1 MKDQAALDFA
11 TLAPQLSQRRK
22 KKPIERPDVSTLL
35 ISHPAFADHLVPPGH
50 PERPERM
57 RAVDE
62 ALAAEA
68 FQPLVRAEAPL
79 AEAELAKLAH
89 PARFVDALESARPR
103 EGMVRIDGDTVM
115 SPGTW
120 EALLRALGASTL
132 AVDEV
137 VTGKAKNAFCA
148 MRPPGHHAEAEV
160 AMGFCFFNFA
170 MVAAKHAQK
179 AHGLERVAIVD
190 FDVHHGNGTQA
201 LAWSDK
207 SVFYAST
214 HQMPL
219 FPGTGARS
227 ETGVGNIVNCPMR
240 SGDGGSRFHEA
251 FDQSILPSLK
261 TFAPDLIIISAG
273 FDAHERDPLGGLEL
287 TAQDYAWMTR
297 SLLDV
302 AEESANGR
310 VVSILEGGY
319 DLKGLADSTA
329 AHVRALMGS

>member
-1 MKDQAALDFA
+1 M
-11 TLAPQLSQRRK
+11 
-22 KKPIERPDVSTLL
+22 STLL
-35 ISHPAFADHLVPPGH
+35 ISHPAFADHLVPAGH

-62 ALAAEA
+62 ALAKEA
-68 FQPLVRAEAPL
+68 FQTLIRVEAPM
-79 AEAELAKLAH
+79 AEAEVAALAH
-89 PARFVDALESARPR
+89 PRAFVEALAEVRPR
-103 EGMVRIDGDTVM
+103 EGMVQIDGDTVM

-120 EALLRALGASTL
+120 EALLRALGAATL

-137 VTGKAKNAFCA
+137 FEAKAKNAFCA
-148 MRPPGHHAEAEV
+148 IRPPGHHAEAQT

-170 MVAAKHAQK
+170 FVAAKHAQK
-179 AHGLERVAIVD
+179 KHGAERVAIVD

-201 LAWSDK
+201 LAWSDS

-240 SGDGGSRFHEA
+240 AGDGGPKFHEA
-251 FDQSILPSLK
+251 FGQSILPSLK
-261 TFAPDLIIISAG
+261 TFSPDLIIISAG
-273 FDAHERDPLGGLEL
+273 FDAHERDPLGGLQL
-287 TAQDYAWMTR
+287 TAADYAWMTR
-297 SLLDV
+297 ALLDV
-302 AEESANGR
+302 AEESAKGR
-310 VVSILEGGY
+310 VVSVLEGGY
-319 DLKGLADSTA
+319 DLKGLGDSTA

>member
-1 MKDQAALDFA
+1 
-11 TLAPQLSQRRK
+11 
-22 KKPIERPDVSTLL
+22 VSTLL
-35 ISHPAFADHLVPPGH
+35 ISHPSFADHLVPAGH

-57 RAVDE
+57 RAVE
-62 ALAAEA
+62 QALEAEA
-68 FQPLVRAEAPL
+68 FQTLIREEAPL
-79 AEAELAKLAH
+79 ADVEAAKLAH
-89 PARFVDALESARPR
+89 PARYVEALENARPR

-120 EALLRALGASTL
+120 EAVLRALGASTH

-137 VTGKAKNAFCA
+137 VEGRAKNAFCA
-148 MRPPGHHAEAEV
+148 QRPPGHHAEAEV
-160 AMGFCFFNFA
+160 AMGFCLFNFA
-170 MVAAKHAQK
+170 VAAAKHAQMK
-179 AHGLERVAIVD
+179 HGLEKIAIVD

-201 LAWSDK
+201 LVWSD
-207 SVFYAST
+207 SSIFYAST

-227 ETGVGNIVNCPMR
+227 ETGVGNVVNCPMR
-240 SGDGGSRFHEA
+240 AGDGGAKFHEA

-261 TFAPDLIIISAG
+261 TFSPDLIIISAG
-273 FDAHERDPLGGLEL
+273 FDAHERDPLGSLEL

-297 SLLDV
+297 ALLDV
-302 AEESANGR
+302 AESHAGGR

>member
-1 MKDQAALDFA
+1 M
-11 TLAPQLSQRRK
+11 
-22 KKPIERPDVSTLL
+22 STLL
-35 ISHPAFADHLVPPGH
+35 ISHPSYSEHLVPPGH

-57 RAVDE
+57 RAVE
-62 ALAAEA
+62 QALEAEA
-68 FQPLVRAEAPL
+68 FQSLIREEAPL
-79 AEAELAKLAH
+79 AEPEVAKLAH
-89 PARFVDALESARPR
+89 PARFVDALEAARPR
-103 EGMVRIDGDTVM
+103 EGMVRLDGDTVM

-120 EALLRALGASTL
+120 EAVLRAVGASVH

-137 VTGKAKNAFCA
+137 VEGRAKNAFCA
-148 MRPPGHHAEAEV
+148 QRPPGHHAEAEV
-160 AMGFCFFNFA
+160 AMGFCLFNFA
-170 MVAAKHAQK
+170 VVAARYAQK
-179 AHGLERVAIVD
+179 KHGLEKVAIVD

-207 SVFYAST
+207 NLFYAST

-240 SGDGGSRFHEA
+240 AGDGGSRFHEA

-261 TFAPDLIIISAG
+261 TFSPDLLIISAG

-287 TAQDYAWMTR
+287 TAEDYGWMTR
-297 SLLDV
+297 ALLDV
-302 AEESANGR
+302 AEQTCGGR

-329 AHVRALMGS
+329 SHVRALMGS

>member
-1 MKDQAALDFA
+1 M
-11 TLAPQLSQRRK
+11 
-22 KKPIERPDVSTLL
+22 STLL
-35 ISHPAFADHLVPPGH
+35 ISHSSFADHLVPAGH

-57 RAVDE
+57 RAVE
-62 ALAAEA
+62 QALEAEA
-68 FQPLVRAEAPL
+68 FQALLREEAPL
-79 AEAELAKLAH
+79 ASPEVAKLAH

-120 EALLRALGASTL
+120 EAVLRALGASTH

-137 VTGKAKNAFCA
+137 VEGRVKNAFCA
-148 MRPPGHHAEAEV
+148 QRPPGHHAEAEV
-160 AMGFCFFNFA
+160 AMGFCLFNFA
-170 MVAAKHAQK
+170 VVAAKHAQK
-179 AHGLERVAIVD
+179 KHGLEKVAIVD

-201 LAWSDK
+201 LVWSDK
-207 SVFYAST
+207 SIYYAST

-227 ETGVGNIVNCPMR
+227 ETGVGNVVNCPMR
-240 SGDGGSRFHEA
+240 AGDGGSRFHEA

-261 TFAPDLIIISAG
+261 TFSPDLIIISAG
-273 FDAHERDPLGGLEL
+273 FDAHERDPLGSLEL
-287 TAQDYAWMTR
+287 TAEDYGWMTR
-297 SLLDV
+297 ALLDV
-302 AEESANGR
+302 AESHAGGR
-310 VVSILEGGY
+310 VVSVLEGGY

>member
-1 MKDQAALDFA
+1 M
-11 TLAPQLSQRRK
+11 
-22 KKPIERPDVSTLL
+22 STLL
-35 ISHPAFADHLVPPGH
+35 ISHPAFAQHLVPEGH
-50 PERPERM
+50 PERPQRM
-57 RAVDE
+57 RAVE
-62 ALAAEA
+62 QALEAEA
-68 FQPLVRAEAPL
+68 FQPLVRVEAPL
-79 AEAELAKLAH
+79 VEAEVAALAH
-89 PARFVDALESARPR
+89 PKAFVEALDQARPR

-120 EALLRALGASTL
+120 EALLRGLGAVTL

-137 VTGKAKNAFCA
+137 VPRESKNAFCA
-148 MRPPGHHAEAEV
+148 IRPPGHHAEAQT
-160 AMGFCFFNFA
+160 AMGFCFFNFV

-179 AHGLERVAIVD
+179 KHGLEKVAIVD

-201 LAWSDK
+201 LAWSDP

-240 SGDGGSRFHEA
+240 AGDGGKRFHEA
-251 FDQSILPSLK
+251 FSDSILPSLK
-261 TFAPDLIIISAG
+261 TFSPDLIIVSAG
-273 FDAHERDPLGGLEL
+273 FDAHMHDPLGGLEL
-287 TAQDYAWMTR
+287 TPEDFAWMTR

-302 AEESANGR
+302 AEETAGGR
-310 VVSILEGGY
+310 LVSVLEGGY
-319 DLKGLADSTA
+319 DLNGLATSAA